1 MRLNDL
7 PTREPTRCPPRRW
20 QPPSNC
26 WNVFGTTV
34 TLMPLSQPTAATR
47 RILTRPRF
55 SRLARPWSK
64 VQACSRL
71 VARQGSYLILQKLI
85 GAAEGFDSRAFP
97 MIVGVSLRARRWR
110 RVSQG
115 PISYLNDI
123 ESS

>member
-1 MRLNDL
+1 MIGWPGKKRAYAFERFTNPRTYTLS
-7 PTREPTRCPPRRW
+7 PRRW

-26 WNVFGTTV
+26 WNVFGNTV

-71 VARQGSYLILQKLI
+71 VAGKDLTSSANSSAQPKVS
-85 GAAEGFDSRAFP
+85 
-97 MIVGVSLRARRWR
+97 IVAR
-110 RVSQG
+110 SQ
-115 PISYLNDI
+115 
-123 ESS
+123 